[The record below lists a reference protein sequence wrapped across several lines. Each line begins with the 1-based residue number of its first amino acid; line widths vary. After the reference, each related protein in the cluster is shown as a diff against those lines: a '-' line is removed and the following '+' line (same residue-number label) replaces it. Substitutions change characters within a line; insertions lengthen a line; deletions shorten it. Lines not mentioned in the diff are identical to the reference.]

1 MHTAFML
8 SQPRFAAIKT
18 ISATCQGSIHILG
31 QAISESYKM
40 VLSVDGETDRTR
52 FGELGTPNPHSP
64 NTDTIHF
71 KTSATGETEI
81 IKTLPYNQTGHNIPH
96 IFRPT
101 IAQYELLAELV
112 EKTPAKDY
120 FKEQV
125 LNQLRI
131 GALYTNAHRQVEA
144 AIARKVTLP
153 NAFDQLKKTESANPN
168 LDIYATCS
176 AATPMSERPKF
187 EVSAE

>member
-1 MHTAFML
+1 MNTASIL
-8 SQPRFAAIKT
+8 SQPRFGTIKT
-18 ISATCQGSIHILG
+18 SSTSSEGSIHILG
-31 QAISESYKM
+31 QATTKSHKM
-40 VLSVDGETDRTR
+40 VLLVDGETDRTR
-52 FGELGTPNPHSP
+52 FGELGTPNPHNP
-64 NTDTIHF
+64 GTDTIHF

-81 IKTLPYNQTGHNIPH
+81 IKTLPLNETGPNIPH

-112 EKTPAKDY
+112 EKAPAKPY

-144 AIARKVTLP
+144 DIARQITLS
-153 NAFDQLKKTESANPN
+153 NAFAKLKKTEAADPT

-176 AATPMSERPKF
+176 AATPMSERPTF
-187 EVSAE
+187 EVSAG